1 MRESVAEYLRFLKA
15 ERNMSP
21 ETLRAYGGDLR
32 IFVDFCMRAGA
43 IRPEDVDHR
52 LLRRYLANL
61 QTRGYSRSTVA
72 RRTSAVRGYFRFL
85 TQRGL
90 LENDPAAALS
100 PPQRERRLPRVLRV
114 EEIDEAEAKQGLH
127 IYRTSLRDMALVEL
141 LYATGMRV
149 RELAGLDLEDIDLER
164 GEVRVLGKG
173 RKERVI
179 PVHDAARQLVAGYID
194 KERPILA
201 ANTTVDA
208 GEEVA
213 LFLSVKGGRLS
224 DRGVRRVVDRFFRGL
239 EGGKRISPHTLRHT
253 FATHMLQGGADLRTV
268 QELLGHVDLSTTQI
282 YTHLNKGQLKE
293 VFFQTH
299 PRAHESGKSGIYRDR
314 EHVEHS

>member
-1 MRESVAEYLRFLKA
+1 MHETMEEYLRSLGV
-15 ERNMSP
+15 ERNVSP
-21 ETLRAYGGDLR
+21 ETLRAYRGDLLL
-32 IFVDFCMRAGA
+32 FEEFCSRAG
-43 IRPEDVDHR
+43 ITRPEDIDHR

-72 RRTSAVRGYFRFL
+72 RRSSAVRGYFRFL
-85 TQRGL
+85 VQRGY
-90 LENDPAAALS
+90 LENDPASALS
-100 PPQRERRLPRVLRV
+100 PPRRDRRLPRVLRP
-114 EEIDEAEAKQGLH
+114 EEIDEAEARQGLR

-149 RELAGLDLEDIDLER
+149 GELAALDVEDIDFKR

-179 PVHDAARQLVAGYID
+179 PMHDAARQLLARYID
-194 KERPILA
+194 KERPVLTSNATGSQIGDP
-201 ANTTVDA
+201 V
-208 GEEVA
+208 
-213 LFLSVKGGRLS
+213 FLSVKGGRLS
-224 DRGVRRVVDRFFRGL
+224 DRGIRRVVDRFFRGL

-282 YTHLNKGQLKE
+282 YTHLSKGQLKE
-293 VFFQTH
+293 VFFRTH
-299 PRAHESGKSGIYRDR
+299 PRA
-314 EHVEHS
+314 

>member
-1 MRESVAEYLRFLKA
+1 MHGALAEYLRFLKT

-21 ETLRAYGGDLR
+21 ETLRAYEGDLR
-32 IFVDFCMRAGA
+32 IFSEFCSRAGVN
-43 IRPEDVDHR
+43 RPEQVDHR
-52 LLRRYLANL
+52 LLRRYLSYL

-72 RRTSAVRGYFRFL
+72 RRSSAVKGFFRFL
-85 TQRGL
+85 KQRGL
-90 LENDPAAALS
+90 INTDPAAAMS
-100 PPQRERRLPRVLRV
+100 PPRRDRRLPRVLRV
-114 EEIDEAEAKQGLH
+114 EEIDSAQAMQDLH
-127 IYRTSLRDMALVEL
+127 IYKTSLRDMALVEL

-149 RELAGLDLEDIDLER
+149 GELTGLDMEDLDLER

-179 PVHDAARQLVAGYID
+179 PVHDAARQLLANYIQ

-201 ANTTVDA
+201 ANA
-208 GEEVA
+208 AEGEREGDP

-282 YTHLNKGQLKE
+282 YTHLSKGQLKE
-293 VFFQTH
+293 VFFRTH
-299 PRAHESGKSGIYRDR
+299 PRA
-314 EHVEHS
+314 

>member
-1 MRESVAEYLRFLKA
+1 MQESVSEYIRFLKS
-15 ERNMSP
+15 ERNMSA
-21 ETLRAYGGDLR
+21 ETLRAYEGDLR
-32 IFVDFCMRAGA
+32 IFLDFCSRAGIA
-43 IRPEDVDHR
+43 DPCEVDYR

-61 QTRGYSRSTVA
+61 KTRGYSRSTVA
-72 RRTSAVRGYFRFL
+72 RRSSTVRGYFRFL
-85 TQRGL
+85 VQRGY
-90 LENDPAAALS
+90 LESDPAAALS
-100 PPQRERRLPRVLRV
+100 PPRRDRRLPRVLRL
-114 EEIDEAEAKQGLH
+114 EEIDAAEAKQSLH

-149 RELAGLDLEDIDLER
+149 RELAELDLENVDLER

-179 PVHDAARQLVAGYID
+179 PMHDAARQLVANYID

-201 ANTTVDA
+201 ANACADGMVR
-208 GEEVA
+208 EP

-293 VFFQTH
+293 VFFRTH
-299 PRAHESGKSGIYRDR
+299 PRA
-314 EHVEHS
+314 

>member
-1 MRESVAEYLRFLKA
+1 MRETVEEYLRFLGA

-21 ETLRAYGGDLR
+21 ETLRAYQGDLR
-32 IFVDFCMRAGA
+32 LFSEFCSRAG
-43 IRPEDVDHR
+43 ITRLEDIDHR

-72 RRTSAVRGYFRFL
+72 RRSSAVRGYFRFL
-85 TQRGL
+85 VQRGF
-90 LENDPAAALS
+90 LESDPASALS
-100 PPQRERRLPRVLRV
+100 PPRRDRRLPRVLRP
-114 EEIDEAEAKQGLH
+114 EEIDAAEAKQGLH

-149 RELAGLDLEDIDLER
+149 GELAALDVEDVDFKR

-179 PVHDAARQLVAGYID
+179 PVHDAAQQLLVNYID

-201 ANTTVDA
+201 ANAPA
-208 GEEVA
+208 GGTDGDPI
-213 LFLSVKGGRLS
+213 FLSVKGGRLS

-282 YTHLNKGQLKE
+282 YTHLSKGQLKE
-293 VFFQTH
+293 VFFRTH
-299 PRAHESGKSGIYRDR
+299 PRA
-314 EHVEHS
+314 

>member
-1 MRESVAEYLRFLKA
+1 MRESVAEYVRFLKA
-15 ERNMSP
+15 ERNMSA
-21 ETLRAYGGDLR
+21 ETLRAYEGDLR
-32 IFVDFCMRAGA
+32 IFVDFCSRAGIA
-43 IRPEDVDHR
+43 DPGEVDHR

-72 RRTSAVRGYFRFL
+72 RRSSTVRGYFRFL
-85 TQRGL
+85 VQRGR
-90 LENDPAAALS
+90 LESDPAEALS
-100 PPQRERRLPRVLRV
+100 PPRRDRRLPRVLRL
-114 EEIDEAEAKQGLH
+114 EEIDTAEEKQRLH

-149 RELAGLDLEDIDLER
+149 RELAELDLENIDLKR

-179 PVHDAARQLVAGYID
+179 PMHDAARQLVANYID

-201 ANTTVDA
+201 ANASA
-208 GEEVA
+208 GGTEREP

-293 VFFQTH
+293 VFFRTH
-299 PRAHESGKSGIYRDR
+299 PRA
-314 EHVEHS
+314 

>member
-1 MRESVAEYLRFLKA
+1 MRESVSEYLRFLKA

-21 ETLRAYGGDLR
+21 ETLRAYRGDLQ
-32 IFVDFCMRAGA
+32 IFVDFCSRAGVTT
-43 IRPEDVDHR
+43 PEEVDHR

-72 RRTSAVRGYFRFL
+72 RRSSAVRGYFRFL
-85 TQRGL
+85 MQRGQ
-90 LENDPAAALS
+90 LESDPAAALS
-100 PPQRERRLPRVLRV
+100 PPRRDRRLPRVLRID
-114 EEIDEAEAKQGLH
+114 EIDAAEAKQGLH
-127 IYRTSLRDMALVEL
+127 IYHTSLRDMALVEL

-149 RELAGLDLEDIDLER
+149 GELAALDLDDIDLKR

-179 PVHDAARQLVAGYID
+179 PVHDAAQQLVANYVE

-201 ANTTVDA
+201 ANVTVGGTDGA
-208 GEEVA
+208 P

-282 YTHLNKGQLKE
+282 YTHLSKGQLKE
-293 VFFQTH
+293 VFFRTH
-299 PRAHESGKSGIYRDR
+299 PRA
-314 EHVEHS
+314 

>member
-1 MRESVAEYLRFLKA
+1 MRGYSMHEAIDKYLEYLRV

-21 ETLRAYGGDLR
+21 ETLRAYDKDLH
-32 IFVDFCMRAGA
+32 IFEEFCTRAGVG
-43 IRPEDVDHR
+43 DVGEVNHL

-61 QTRGYSRSTVA
+61 QTRGFSRSTVA
-72 RRTSAVRGYFRFL
+72 RRSSAVRGFFRYL
-85 TQRGL
+85 VQRGYL
-90 LENDPAAALS
+90 GSDPASALS
-100 PPQRERRLPRVLRV
+100 PPKRDRRLPRVLRL
-114 EEIDEAEAKQGLH
+114 EEIDAAEAKQGLY
-127 IYRTSLRDMALVEL
+127 IYRTSLRDMAVVEL

-149 RELAGLDLEDIDLER
+149 RELAELDIDDIDIKR

-179 PVHDAARQLVAGYID
+179 PIHDAAKQLVVNYIE

-201 ANTTVDA
+201 ANATA
-208 GEEVA
+208 GGVEDTP
-213 LFLSVKGGRLS
+213 LFLNLKGGRLS

-282 YTHLNKGQLKE
+282 YTHLSKGQLKE
-293 VFFQTH
+293 VFFRTH
-299 PRAHESGKSGIYRDR
+299 PRA
-314 EHVEHS
+314 

>member
-1 MRESVAEYLRFLKA
+1 MRESVEEYLRFIGI

-21 ETLRAYGGDLR
+21 ETLRAYRGDLQ
-32 IFVDFCMRAGA
+32 IFEDFCSRAG
-43 IRPEDVDHR
+43 IVNLEDIDHR

-72 RRTSAVRGYFRFL
+72 RRASAVRGYFRFL
-85 TQRGL
+85 VQRGY
-90 LENDPAAALS
+90 LESDPASALS
-100 PPQRERRLPRVLRV
+100 PPRRDRRLPRVLRT
-114 EEIDEAEAKQGLH
+114 EEIDAAEAKQGLH
-127 IYRTSLRDMALVEL
+127 IYRTSLRDMTLVEL

-149 RELAGLDLEDIDLER
+149 GELAALDLEDVDYER

-179 PVHDAARQLVAGYID
+179 PVHDAALQMLAAYVD
-194 KERPILA
+194 KERPVLA
-201 ANTTVDA
+201 GNAVAA
-208 GEEVA
+208 GAEGDP

-293 VFFQTH
+293 VFYRTH
-299 PRAHESGKSGIYRDR
+299 PRAKEPGKEQYL
-314 EHVEHS
+314 

>member
-1 MRESVAEYLRFLKA
+1 LLCTEGKYMHETMAEYLRFLA
-15 ERNMSP
+15 VERNMSP
-21 ETLRAYGGDLR
+21 ETLRAYQGDLR
-32 IFVDFCMRAGA
+32 LFEEFCSRAG
-43 IRPEDVDHR
+43 ITRPADIDHR

-72 RRTSAVRGYFRFL
+72 RRSSAVRGYFRFL
-85 TQRGL
+85 LQRGY
-90 LENDPAAALS
+90 LESDPASALS
-100 PPQRERRLPRVLRV
+100 PPRRDRRLPRVLRP
-114 EEIDEAEAKQGLH
+114 EEIDEAETRQGLH

-149 RELAGLDLEDIDLER
+149 GELAALDIEDIDFKR

-179 PVHDAARQLVAGYID
+179 PMHDAALQLLEGYID
-194 KERPILA
+194 KERPVLA
-201 ANTTVDA
+201 SNASA
-208 GEEVA
+208 GEIVGDPV
-213 LFLSVKGGRLS
+213 FLSVKGGRLS

-282 YTHLNKGQLKE
+282 YTHLSKGQLKE
-293 VFFQTH
+293 VYFRTH
-299 PRAHESGKSGIYRDR
+299 PRA
-314 EHVEHS
+314 

>member
-1 MRESVAEYLRFLKA
+1 MHETMAEYLRSLGV

-21 ETLRAYGGDLR
+21 ETLRAYQGDLR
-32 IFVDFCMRAGA
+32 LFEEFCSRTG
-43 IRPEDVDHR
+43 ITRPEDIDHR

-72 RRTSAVRGYFRFL
+72 RRSSAVRGYFRFL
-85 TQRGL
+85 VQRGY
-90 LENDPAAALS
+90 LESDPTSALS
-100 PPQRERRLPRVLRV
+100 PPRRDRRLPRVLRT
-114 EEIDEAEAKQGLH
+114 EEIDEAEARQGLH

-149 RELAGLDLEDIDLER
+149 GELAALNVEDIDFKR

-179 PVHDAARQLVAGYID
+179 PVHDAALQLLEGYID
-194 KERPILA
+194 KERPVLA
-201 ANTTVDA
+201 SNAAA
-208 GEEVA
+208 GSEIGDPV
-213 LFLSVKGGRLS
+213 FLSVKGGRLS
-224 DRGVRRVVDRFFRGL
+224 DRGVRRVVDRFFCGL

-282 YTHLNKGQLKE
+282 YTHLSKGQLKE
-293 VFFQTH
+293 VFFRTH
-299 PRAHESGKSGIYRDR
+299 PRA
-314 EHVEHS
+314 